1 MTEAFLHYIW
11 KYRLFN
17 AQELETTTGEAL
29 SVMHAGMHNFN
40 GGPDFLNAR
49 LKIGATTWAGHVEI
63 HIRASDWHHHK
74 HTDDAHY
81 KNVVLHVVFDNDKEI
96 YLHHPGDLQV
106 FDLSKYLRTDQWA
119 KYEGWLQSKTWIA
132 CQAGIAQVDSLT
144 WTGWKDRLLIE
155 RLEQKSKLVNAQ
167 LEKTKGD
174 WSETFYRLLA
184 RNFGFKVNADAME
197 MLAES
202 VPQSILAKHKSDPF
216 QIEALL
222 FGQAGFLNEIFSDEY
237 PIDLKKEYDFLQK
250 KYGLSTMNNAAW
262 NFARMRP
269 SNFPTI
275 RIAQLAAL
283 ICKSEHLFSTL
294 VELESPADIKRLFQ
308 VEAHEYWNHHFRFD
322 AKTVG
327 SDLKTERNAKRL
339 GESSLENLLI
349 NTVAVVL
356 FSYGKHRDD
365 ENYVDKALKLLELC
379 QPDFNRIV
387 NNWKDLGIESANAA
401 ESQSL
406 IQLYNNYCTGKL
418 CLQCAVGLKLM
429 NK

>member
-17 AQELETTTGEAL
+17 TQELSTTTGESL
-29 SVMHAGMHNFN
+29 SIMQPGTHNFN

-49 LKIGATTWAGHVEI
+49 IKIGPTTWAGHIEI
-63 HIRASDWHHHK
+63 HTRASDWHHHK

-96 YLHHPGDLQV
+96 FLHNAGDLQV
-106 FDLSKYLRTDQWA
+106 LDLSTYMRTDQWA

-132 CQAGIAQVDSLT
+132 CQGSISQVDSLT

-155 RLEQKSKLVNAQ
+155 RLEHKSKLVNAQ

-222 FGQAGFLNEIFSDEY
+222 FGQAGFLNEIFTDEY

-250 KYGLSTMNNAAW
+250 KYGMSTMNSA
-262 NFARMRP
+262 
-269 SNFPTI
+269 FPTI

-294 VELESPADIKRLFQ
+294 VELESTAEIKRLFQ

-327 SDLKTERNAKRL
+327 KDLKTERNAKRL
-339 GESSLENLLI
+339 GVSSLENLLI

-356 FSYGKHRDD
+356 FTYGKHRDD
-365 ENYVDKALKLLELC
+365 ENYIDKALKLLELC
-379 QPDFNRIV
+379 EPDFNRIV
-387 NNWKDLGIESANAA
+387 NNWNDLGIKSATAA
-401 ESQSL
+401 DSQSM
-406 IQLYNNYCTGKL
+406 IQLYNNYCTDKL